1 MDSAAAVLTV
11 VYHSTLFLII
21 HNRPESAVLSSVPAV
36 ALAYL
41 LSLIW
46 LGAFAV
52 MIILARGND
61 EAAQIN
67 VFNLNIPQR
76 DTQPI
81 QFILTPMEFTLLGDL
96 AIRGTVCR
104 LRRGRINV
112 CIL

>member
-1 MDSAAAVLTV
+1 LWMDSAAAVLTV

-21 HNRPESAVLSSVPAV
+21 HNRPESAVMSSVPAV

-67 VFNLNIPQR
+67 VFNLNIHFPQR

-104 LRRGRINV
+104 LR
-112 CIL
+112 